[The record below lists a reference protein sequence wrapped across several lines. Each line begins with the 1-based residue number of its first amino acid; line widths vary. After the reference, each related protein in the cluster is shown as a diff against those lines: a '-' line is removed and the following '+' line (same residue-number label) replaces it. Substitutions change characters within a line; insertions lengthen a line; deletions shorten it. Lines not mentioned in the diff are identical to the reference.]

1 MRRIVFLLIF
11 LFLCPI
17 DYCYSDMDLTSEL
30 SRTASD
36 NYSIK
41 VLLYHN
47 ITAVETD
54 QNNPYVVSLAKFEE
68 QMNWLKVN
76 GYECV
81 TVSDMFQKFASGELI
96 GKIAVITFDDGY
108 PDVYTYAFPI
118 LSAFGFPA
126 TTYLVA
132 EKIDSPKNLTEDM
145 IRDLYKAGWEIG
157 SHSLTHSD
165 LMIHENLDTEICGSR
180 NMIAA
185 MTGIPLSDVVSFAYP
200 YGNADETVT
209 TKVWKCGY
217 QSGAGLGQIPVSS
230 SQNPYYFSRHPVT
243 SDMTIQDFSSL
254 FISEGEK

>member
-47 ITAVETD
+47 ISAVETD

-81 TVSDMFQKFASGELI
+81 TVSDMFQKF
-96 GKIAVITFDDGY
+96 
-108 PDVYTYAFPI
+108 
-118 LSAFGFPA
+118 
-126 TTYLVA
+126 
-132 EKIDSPKNLTEDM
+132 
-145 IRDLYKAGWEIG
+145 
-157 SHSLTHSD
+157 
-165 LMIHENLDTEICGSR
+165 
-180 NMIAA
+180 
-185 MTGIPLSDVVSFAYP
+185 VS
-200 YGNADETVT
+200 
-209 TKVWKCGY
+209 
-217 QSGAGLGQIPVSS
+217 VSS
-230 SQNPYYFSRHPVT
+230 
-243 SDMTIQDFSSL
+243 
-254 FISEGEK
+254 